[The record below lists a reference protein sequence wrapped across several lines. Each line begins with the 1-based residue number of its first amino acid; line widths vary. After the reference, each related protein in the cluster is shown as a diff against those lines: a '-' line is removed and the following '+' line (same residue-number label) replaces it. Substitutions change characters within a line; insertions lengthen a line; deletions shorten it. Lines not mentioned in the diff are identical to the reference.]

1 MMVLSM
7 ATNCFL
13 FGFASEQL
21 ATWAP
26 EMYETHPDGDQW
38 IIPGH
43 GRYYNIIYHK
53 YIDVYPS

>member
-7 ATNCFL
+7 LTNCFL

-26 EMYETHPDGDQW
+26 EMYETYPDGDQW
-38 IIPGH
+38 IKPGY
-43 GRYYNIIYHK
+43 GRYNLFFFAFFI
-53 YIDVYPS
+53 